1 MKLSQKI
8 QAMELS
14 PIRKFVPYADAAV
27 AAGKKVY
34 RLNLGQPDIKTPQA
48 FFDTVQ
54 NFSQEVL
61 AYANSQGE
69 ASLIEALIGYYK
81 RIGLDFAKK
90 DILITNGGSEAI
102 NMIMTAIQIGR
113 AHV

>member
-34 RLNLGQPDIKTPQA
+34 RLNLGQPDIKRLSSIP
-48 FFDTVQ
+48 
-54 NFSQEVL
+54 
-61 AYANSQGE
+61 
-69 ASLIEALIGYYK
+69 
-81 RIGLDFAKK
+81 
-90 DILITNGGSEAI
+90 
-102 NMIMTAIQIGR
+102 
-113 AHV
+113 

>member
-34 RLNLGQPDIKTPQA
+34 RLK
-48 FFDTVQ
+48 V
-54 NFSQEVL
+54 
-61 AYANSQGE
+61 
-69 ASLIEALIGYYK
+69 
-81 RIGLDFAKK
+81 
-90 DILITNGGSEAI
+90 
-102 NMIMTAIQIGR
+102 
-113 AHV
+113 

>member
-1 MKLSQKI
+1 MKLSKKI

-34 RLNLGQPDIKTPQA
+34 RLNLGQPDIKTPKA
-48 FFDTVQ
+48 FFDTVK
-54 NFSQEVL
+54 NFDQEVL

-69 ASLIEALIGYYK
+69 ASLLEALVGYYK
-81 RIGLDFAKK
+81 RIGLDFQKK
-90 DILITNGGSEAI
+90 DLLITNGGSEAI
-102 NMIMTAIQIGR
+102 NMLMTAILDNDD
-113 AHV
+113 

>member
-1 MKLSQKI
+1 MKLSKKI

-34 RLNLGQPDIKTPQA
+34 RLNLGQPDIKTPKA
-48 FFDTVQ
+48 FFDTVK
-54 NFSQEVL
+54 NFDQEVL

-69 ASLIEALIGYYK
+69 ASLLEALVGYFRNLFLIGDIEHIILEHVVECLI
-81 RIGLDFAKK
+81 RNINHML
-90 DILITNGGSEAI
+90 DILG
-102 NMIMTAIQIGR
+102 
-113 AHV
+113 